1 MFGKEIGNVSIKV
14 NEARDRATA
23 LKALGES
30 LHDAGEV
37 SRMVQPL
44 DSRLFPLNKKDK
56 SESNI
61 KHERQQMDK
70 HLRAPHSIGAP

>member
-14 NEARDRATA
+14 NEARDKATA
-23 LKALGES
+23 LKALAVS
-30 LHDAGEV
+30 LNDVGEV

-44 DSRLFPLNKKDK
+44 DSKLFPLNKKDK

-61 KHERQQMDK
+61 RPDK
-70 HLRAPHSIGAP
+70 YQSGK